1 MIMKIQMNMRSDYG
15 QYRYY
20 PACDKSKLLT
30 ELTNQKTLTPANMR
44 TIQKLGIEVEML
56 SHKL

>member
-1 MIMKIQMNMRSDYG
+1 MKIKMNMRSDYG

-20 PACDKSKLLT
+20 PACDKSKLLA